1 MLKELKGP
9 YFIVCGYTDLR
20 RGIDGLA
27 GIIQQNYN
35 LDACSGGLFLFCG
48 RRCDRIKA
56 LLWEGDGFLLLYKRL
71 DNGKFQW
78 PRNKTEAEQ
87 ITAEQYTWL
96 MQGLSIEQQIEAY
109 IKALKAENS
118 KFQNENSELQN
129 ENTALKN
136 QVEKQELQINNL
148 TEMLVNSRK
157 KIFGKSSEKS
167 KYFNDAQMSLFNEAE
182 VCAEPTAPEPE
193 KETLI
198 AAHKRHRKR
207 TKAEITENLQH
218 IKQVCDLENKECE
231 ICGGELTCIG
241 EEFVRSELNIIP
253 AQMYIV
259 DIYRKVYKC
268 THCSDDELTSIFKA
282 DTPISVMKGSMA
294 TPASVAYVMQQ
305 KYQLGIPL
313 TRQSKY
319 LKELGAE
326 IGSNTLAN
334 WVIKSSR
341 WFEKLWQRMHDLRL
355 KESVIHADETP
366 LRVLN
371 RNGKPTDSESRMWVF
386 CSGKD
391 SAHKMALYYHHAT
404 RAGQVVTDMIGDYS
418 GYLQTDGYSAYNAAV
433 NAVRIGCWAHA
444 RRKFTDCLPKGI
456 KTEDARAGKALEL
469 IGKIFAA
476 DEGLVELTSKQ
487 RYEKRQEILKPVL
500 DEYWDFVE
508 SIYAASGSNLAKAVT
523 YSLNQ
528 KKHLNNVLLN
538 GELELTNNRAERA
551 VKPFVIGRKNW
562 LFSDTDKGADASA
575 RCYSIIESANLND
588 LNVFGYLSYLLT
600 ELLKL
605 GDEPTDEQ
613 LDYLMPWSETLP
625 RYCKNV

>member
-1 MLKELKGP
+1 MKIPENISP
-9 YFIVCGYTDLR
+9 EI
-20 RGIDGLA
+20 A
-27 GIIQQNYN
+27 
-35 LDACSGGLFLFCG
+35 
-48 RRCDRIKA
+48 
-56 LLWEGDGFLLLYKRL
+56 
-71 DNGKFQW
+71 
-78 PRNKTEAEQ
+78 
-87 ITAEQYTWL
+87 
-96 MQGLSIEQQIEAY
+96 AY
-109 IKALKAENS
+109 IKALQSENS
-118 KFQNENSELQN
+118 KLQN
-129 ENTALKN
+129 EVSDLKTK
-136 QVEKQELQINNL
+136 VEKQELQISNL

-157 KIFGKSSEKS
+157 KMFGKSSEKS
-167 KYFNDAQMSLFNEAE
+167 KYFNDAQMSLFNEVE
-182 VCAEPTAPEPE
+182 VCAEPSAPEPD
-193 KETLI
+193 KETFI
-198 AAHKRHRKR
+198 AAHKRRKKR
-207 TKAEITENLQH
+207 TKAELTENLNH
-218 IKQVCDLENKECE
+218 IKQVCDLDKKECE

-253 AQMYIV
+253 AQMYVV

-268 THCSDDELTSIFKA
+268 EHCSDDELTNIFKA
-282 DTPISVMKGSMA
+282 ETPVSVMKGSMA
-294 TPASVAYVMQQ
+294 TPATVAYVMQQ

-341 WFEKLWQRMHDLRL
+341 WFDKLWQRMHELLL

-366 LRVLN
+366 LRVLK
-371 RNGKPTDSESRMWVF
+371 RDGTPTDSESRMWVF
-386 CSGKD
+386 CSGKY

-433 NAVRIGCWAHA
+433 KAIRIGCWAHA
-444 RRKFTDCLPKGI
+444 RRKFTDCLPRGI

-500 DEYWDFVE
+500 DEYWNFVE

-523 YSLNQ
+523 YSVNQ
-528 KKHLNNVLLN
+528 KKQLNNVLLS

-551 VKPFVIGRKNW
+551 VKPFVIAI
-562 LFSDTDKGADASA
+562 F
-575 RCYSIIESANLND
+575 IELRGSRNNTAL
-588 LNVFGYLSYLLT
+588 
-600 ELLKL
+600 
-605 GDEPTDEQ
+605 
-613 LDYLMPWSETLP
+613 
-625 RYCKNV
+625 

>member
-253 AQMYIV
+253 AQMYVV

-456 KTEDARAGKALEL
+456 KTEDARAEKALEL
-469 IGKIFAA
+469 IGKLFAV
-476 DEGLVELTSKQ
+476 DEGLVELPAEQ
-487 RYEKRQEILKPVL
+487 RYEKKQEILKPVL

-625 RYCKNV
+625 GYCKNV

>member
-1 MLKELKGP
+1 MKMPVNVSPE
-9 YFIVCGYTDLR
+9 I
-20 RGIDGLA
+20 A
-27 GIIQQNYN
+27 
-35 LDACSGGLFLFCG
+35 
-48 RRCDRIKA
+48 
-56 LLWEGDGFLLLYKRL
+56 
-71 DNGKFQW
+71 
-78 PRNKTEAEQ
+78 
-87 ITAEQYTWL
+87 
-96 MQGLSIEQQIEAY
+96 AY
-109 IKALKAENS
+109 IKALQAENS
-118 KFQNENSELQN
+118 KLQNKNSELQS
-129 ENTALKN
+129 ENTALKTK
-136 QVEKQELQINNL
+136 VEKQELQISNL

-182 VCAEPTAPEPE
+182 TIAEPSAPEPD

-198 AAHKRHRKR
+198 AAHKRRKKR
-207 TKAEITENLQH
+207 TKAEITESLKH
-218 IKQVCDLENKECE
+218 IKQICDLDNKACE

-253 AQMYIV
+253 AQMYVV

-268 THCSDDELTSIFKA
+268 EHCSDDELTNIFKA
-282 DTPISVMKGSMA
+282 ETPVSVMKGSMA
-294 TPASVAYVMQQ
+294 TPATVAYVMQQ

-341 WFEKLWQRMHDLRL
+341 WFDKLWQRMHELL
-355 KESVIHADETP
+355 LQETVIHADETP

-371 RNGKPTDSESRMWVF
+371 RDGKPTDSESRMWVF
-386 CSGKD
+386 CSGKY

-404 RAGQVVTDMIGDYS
+404 RSGQVVQDLIGGYS

-433 NAVRIGCWAHA
+433 KAIRIGCWAHA

-500 DEYWDFVE
+500 DEYWNFVE

-523 YSLNQ
+523 YSVNQ
-528 KKHLNNVLLN
+528 KKQLNNVLLS

-600 ELLKL
+600 ELSKL
-605 GDEPTDEQ
+605 GADLSDEQ
-613 LDYLMPWSETLP
+613 LDCLMPWSESLP
-625 RYCKNV
+625 DYCKNV